1 VIQQGL
7 NQIYKGIASFG
18 SQPPSALSTKFDSIA
33 AMRSARLAQTTVF
46 GDLNYPNRKQYLA
59 FPSYTCMSS
68 FAEQNNC
75 ENILEI
81 GAGLSTAV
89 WANLAAR
96 TGTRV
101 CTLDANLS
109 RMQSYVRGT
118 RHDALVAKHI
128 EVIEG
133 VSLYCDEFVDFYT
146 GTSRTSYG
154 GIDIAAFRNHINE
167 FQSLNCS
174 FKRRHKVSR
183 IAGHRDWSA
192 HDLMTTE
199 SSLSLSRRLLDLFS
213 ANGDFKNEISFMK
226 DAETRGVAGL
236 ISEFSHDKPPWDLV
250 FFDSGELASMLEW
263 TKLKNSIAIGG
274 FAAFHDIFFPKSIKN
289 VIPCAAIM
297 ADPDWKIVFCDDS
310 TKQGILIAERL
321 R

>member
-1 VIQQGL
+1 MLQHGL
-7 NQIYKGIASFG
+7 NQIYKGITSYG
-18 SQPPSALSTKFDSIA
+18 SQRPSALSMKFDSITV
-33 AMRSARLAQTTVF
+33 MRSARLAQTTVF
-46 GDLNYPNRKQYLA
+46 HDLNYPNKKQYLA

-68 FAEQNNC
+68 FAERNHC
-75 ENILEI
+75 KNILEI

-89 WANLAAR
+89 WANLAAK
-96 TGTRV
+96 TGARV

-118 RHDALVAKHI
+118 RHETLVAKYI
-128 EVIEG
+128 ELIEG
-133 VSLYCDEFVDFYT
+133 VSIHCDEFVDFYT
-146 GTSRTSYG
+146 GDSRTSYG
-154 GIDIAAFRNHINE
+154 GIDIAAFRSHIDE
-167 FQSLNCS
+167 FQSTNCS

-183 IAGHRDWSA
+183 IAGHRGWSA
-192 HDLMTTE
+192 HELMTTE
-199 SSLSLSRRLLDLFS
+199 SSLSLPRRLLDLFS
-213 ANGDFKNEISFMK
+213 ANGDFNNEISFMK

-236 ISEFSHDKPPWDLV
+236 ISELSQDKPPWDLV

-263 TKLKNSIAIGG
+263 TRLKNSIAVGG

-289 VIPCAAIM
+289 IIPCAAIM
-297 ADPDWKIVFCDDS
+297 ADPDWEIVFCDDS